1 VSTQEPSKAAAEP
14 PFSLREFR
22 NALGLFPTGVTVI
35 TAMDAQGDPL
45 GITVSSFNSVSL
57 EPPLVLFSVACTS
70 TSLESLRAAD
80 AFAVNVLRQSQS
92 DISNRFAR
100 TETKSW
106 DKIAYR
112 AGRTGSPLLGGAVVS
127 FECRPYATYEG
138 GDHLVFLGEVV
149 AFRTSGAAEP
159 LVFYSGS
166 YREIRGQMEGA
177 EHYDA
182 LMLHGW

>member
-1 VSTQEPSKAAAEP
+1 MSTQQSSEAGAEP
-14 PFSLREFR
+14 AFSLREFR
-22 NALGLFPTGVTVI
+22 NALGLFPTGVTLI
-35 TAMDAQGDPL
+35 TAMDPDGEPL

-57 EPPLVLFSVACTS
+57 EPPLVLFSVAYTS
-70 TSLESLRAAD
+70 TSLEALRAAD
-80 AFAVNVLRQSQS
+80 AFAVNVLRRSQT

-112 AGRTGSPLLGGAVVS
+112 PGLTGSPLLGGAVVS
-127 FECRPYATYEG
+127 FECRPYATHEG
-138 GDHLVFLGEVV
+138 GDHLIFLGEVV
-149 AFRTSGAAEP
+149 SFRTSGAAEP
-159 LVFYSGS
+159 LEFYSGS
-166 YREIRGQMEGA
+166 YREIRGQMQGA